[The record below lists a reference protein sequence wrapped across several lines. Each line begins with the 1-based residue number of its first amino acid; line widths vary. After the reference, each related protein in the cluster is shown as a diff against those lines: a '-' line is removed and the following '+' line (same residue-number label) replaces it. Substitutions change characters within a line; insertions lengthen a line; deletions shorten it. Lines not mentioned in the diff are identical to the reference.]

1 MQQPCP
7 RCGRGTRPDAQFC
20 DGCGLALRAAEP
32 GDAAPAALAEAGT
45 GREGELAAIA
55 QCLQAAAE
63 GRGCTVALCGE
74 PGIGKSHTAREAA
87 RRATAQGVQVFW
99 GRCNEEPGAPPYWP
113 WQQVLQSWMATQ
125 PDAALAGL
133 PRPAAAALA
142 DLVPELAARL
152 PDLPPVPA
160 SSDALQARF
169 RLFEAVANFWRHVT
183 ETAPVLLVLDNV
195 HWADASSLKL
205 LEYLAPELPGLR
217 LLVLVTYREME
228 LSRQHPLSGTLG
240 ELSARCTLR
249 RLRLVGLDRAHTAA
263 MMARALG
270 NAVADDL
277 VDEVHRRTE
286 GNPLFVGE
294 MARLLLQE
302 GLLAGGKVLPP
313 QRIPEGIREVI
324 GRRLNRLSER
334 TNQVLA
340 CASIFGRR
348 FEAHLLAPVLDD
360 IDEDGCALALEEALA
375 ARILEALPEPGR
387 YRFGHALFRETLYEE
402 IPPPRRSRLHLRV
415 ARTLEARAADSP
427 RLAAALAYQYGAA
440 LPGGDALR
448 AVDWARR
455 AADHASALL
464 AHEEAARY
472 LRLALQG
479 MEVGG
484 GFEPGLRCALLNALG
499 EALNRAGEYLQA
511 RQAFQQ
517 AAQLAREEGRAAEL
531 ARAALGFEV
540 ATWCPGL
547 PGVPAARMLRDA
559 LDAAPTSDLATT
571 ARLLSALARALI
583 YSGEETQAM
592 QVHEQALAA
601 ARRCGDARILAS
613 TLVATLSARWQ
624 HERRAQRLAAADEA
638 RRLALAAG
646 DRALA
651 VDASA
656 WALFDLF
663 ELGDLRAWRA
673 GIEEY
678 ERNAE
683 ELREPFPLY
692 VGACSRTMHAL
703 LEGRFTEAERL
714 ARAALAVGARMPG
727 LDAAGVYGVQMFT
740 LRREQGRLAEVAPA
754 VQWFVAS
761 GGAANAWRPGL
772 ALIHAELGQLDDA
785 RREFE
790 ALAGDGFAMLAR
802 DGVWAASTAYL
813 AEVCAVLGDAARACG
828 LYALLRPYAGCNL
841 LAGTSIACVG
851 AADLLL
857 ARLAATQRHWDAAQ
871 RHFEAALAFN
881 AQQGA
886 RPGLAHTRLHYAAM
900 LLARNRSGDR
910 AQAATLLP
918 LAIADASDLGMAAL
932 QQRAAA
938 LQVQAGAAA
947 APRVHLA
954 GLSDR
959 EVQVLAFI
967 AAGRSNREIA
977 QALFV
982 SPNTVANH
990 VRSILGKTQCAN
1002 RTEAAAFAI
1011 RHSLAPSALSSRA

>member
-1 MQQPCP
+1 MPLPCP
-7 RCGRGTRPDAQFC
+7 RCGRATRPDAHFC
-20 DGCGLALRAAEP
+20 DGCGLALPGGEAPGRDAEP
-32 GDAAPAALAEAGT
+32 GS
-45 GREGELAAIA
+45 GRESELARIDE
-55 QCLQAAAE
+55 CLQAALA
-63 GRGCTVALCGE
+63 GRGSTVALCGE
-74 PGIGKSHTAREAA
+74 PGIGKSHTAQEAA
-87 RRATAQGVQVFW
+87 RRAAALGLQVFW

-113 WQQVLQSWMATQ
+113 WQQVLQAWVAAQ
-125 PDAALAGL
+125 PQAALRDVPQRAI
-133 PRPAAAALA
+133 AAIA
-142 DLVPELAARL
+142 DLVPELAGRL
-152 PDLPPVPA
+152 PSLRPLPA
-160 SSDALQARF
+160 GGDALQARF
-169 RLFEAVANFWRHVT
+169 RLFEGIGGFWRHAT
-183 ETAPVLLVLDNV
+183 QSQPTMLVLDNV

-205 LEYLAPELPGLR
+205 LEFLAPELASLR
-217 LLVLVTYREME
+217 LLLLVTYRDME

-240 ELSARCTLR
+240 ELSARCTLH
-249 RLRLVGLDRAHTAA
+249 RLRLVGLARAHTAR
-263 MMARALG
+263 MLARAAG
-270 NAVADDL
+270 SAVANEL

-302 GLLAGGKVLPP
+302 GLLAGTPSRLLPP

-324 GRRLNRLSER
+324 GRRLNRLSDR

-340 CASIFGRR
+340 CASIFGRQ
-348 FEAHLLAPVLDD
+348 FDAHLLAPVLDD
-360 IDEDGCALALEEALA
+360 IDDEACALALEEALS
-375 ARILEALPEPGR
+375 ARILEALPGPGR

-402 IPPPRRSRLHLRV
+402 IAPPRRSRLHLRV
-415 ARTLEARAADSP
+415 ARTLEARAAGSAG
-427 RLAAALAYQYGAA
+427 LAAALAYQYGAA
-440 LPGGDALR
+440 LPGGDPVR

-455 AADHASALL
+455 AADQASALQ

-472 LRLALQG
+472 LRLSLQG

-484 GFEPGLRCALLNALG
+484 EFEAGLRCALLNALG
-499 EALNRAGEYLQA
+499 EALTHAGEYLPA
-511 RQAFQQ
+511 LHAFEQ
-517 AAQLAREEGRAAEL
+517 AAQLAQREDRASEL
-531 ARAALGFEV
+531 ARAALGYEI

-547 PGVPAARMLRDA
+547 PGMPAARLLRDA
-559 LDAAPTSDLATT
+559 LDAAPATDVATT
-571 ARLLSALARALI
+571 ARLLSALTRALI
-583 YSGEETQAM
+583 YSGEEAQAM
-592 QVHEQALAA
+592 QVHAQALAT
-601 ARRCGDARILAS
+601 ARRCGDPRIVAS

-624 HERRAQRLAAADEA
+624 HERQPQRLAAAEEA
-638 RRLALAAG
+638 RQLALAVG

-673 GIEEY
+673 GMEEY
-678 ERNAE
+678 ERNAD

-703 LEGRFTEAERL
+703 LEGRFDDAEQL
-714 ARAALAVGARMPG
+714 ARAALALGERMPG

-754 VQWFVAS
+754 VQLFVQD
-761 GGAANAWRPGL
+761 GGEAHAWRPGL
-772 ALIHAELGQLDDA
+772 ALIHAELGQLEEA

-790 ALAGDGFAMLAR
+790 VLAVNDFVGLAR

-813 AEVCAVLGDAARACG
+813 AEVCAMLGDAARAER
-828 LYALLRPYAGCNL
+828 LYALLRPYSGCNL

-857 ARLAATQRHWDAAQ
+857 ARLAFTQRHWDAAE
-871 RHFEAALAFN
+871 RHFQAALAFN

-900 LLARNRSGDR
+900 LLARNRAGDR
-910 AQAATLLP
+910 AQAASLLL
-918 LAIADASDLGMAAL
+918 LAAAEASALGMRGVQACVAAL
-932 QQRAAA
+932 QE
-938 LQVQAGAAA
+938 QAGAAPA
-947 APRVHLA
+947 LRSYPA
-954 GLSDR
+954 GLSER
-959 EVQVLAFI
+959 EVQVLAFV
-967 AAGRSNREIA
+967 AAGKSNRQIA

-990 VRSILGKTQCAN
+990 VRSILGKTQCTN

-1011 RHSLAPSALSSRA
+1011 RNALAQPGLPSRD